1 MVNHASRCAE
11 STFFELDDMNDE
23 DTDNDIPE
31 IVFSKIKSNY
41 TQESLVAKIKELVS
55 SSCHIGKEPL
65 N

>member
-31 IVFSKIKSNY
+31 IVFPKIKSNY
-41 TQESLVAKIKELVS
+41 TQESLVAKIKELVVLAVILGRS
-55 SSCHIGKEPL
+55 L
-65 N
+65 